1 MKKLFCLLAALAL
14 LAKPLR
20 AEAAPQR
27 YLALTFDDGP
37 SGELTERLLEGLA
50 ERQVRV
56 TFFCLRLPD
65 RGIPGHAFAHRRSR
79 SRDRPAQQQP
89 RLYAEDGLWN
99 SAA

>member
-14 LAKPLR
+14 LAQPLR
-20 AEAAPQR
+20 AAEEPKC

-50 ERQVRV
+50 ERQVHA
-56 TFFCLRLPD
+56 TFFCLRLPHC
-65 RGIPGHAFAHRRSR
+65 GISGYAFTHRRSR

-89 RLYAEDGLWN
+89 
-99 SAA
+99 